1 VQPTISPPI
10 FRAAI
15 FDFDGTLADTI
26 PLITASFNA
35 ALSPILKRSWTM
47 EEVVARFGVPDGEL
61 LRREI
66 ADHSPA
72 TLKTARQ
79 KYFEH
84 YESEHARIVTPFA
97 GIQDLLD
104 ALRERQIPLGLMT
117 GKGRRPAEI
126 SLRAL
131 GWQNCFD
138 CVVTGDDV
146 THQKPHP
153 EGVLLVAQA
162 LGIAPQHC
170 LYVGDAAFDI
180 EAGRAAQM
188 FTIAAGWNE
197 FQGQTLRDSKP
208 DAWAKHPQD
217 ILEWFQ

>member
-1 VQPTISPPI
+1 
-10 FRAAI
+10 
-15 FDFDGTLADTI
+15 
-26 PLITASFNA
+26 
-35 ALSPILKRSWTM
+35 M
-47 EEVVARFGVPDGEL
+47 EEVVARFGVPDNEI
-61 LRREI
+61 LRREL
-66 ADHSPA
+66 ANHSPA
-72 TLKTARQ
+72 TLETARQ

-84 YESEHARIVTPFA
+84 YEAEHNRIVAPFV
-97 GIQDLLD
+97 GIPNLLD
-104 ALRERQIPLGLMT
+104 ALRARQIPLGLMT
-117 GKGRRPAEI
+117 GKGRLPAEI

-138 CVVTGDDV
+138 CVITGDDV

-162 LGIAPQHC
+162 LGIVPQQC

-180 EAGRAAQM
+180 EAGREAQM
-188 FTIAAGWNE
+188 WTVAAGWNE

-217 ILEWFQ
+217 ILEWFK